1 MFARSRSP
9 YSLSYQGGA
18 KLMFQ
23 VKGKSY

>member
-18 KLMFQ
+18 KLML
-23 VKGKSY
+23 